1 VSDNDRL
8 VRRPLWYAMASV
20 ACFWAGFIVCYSV
33 QPTNWSQQGISHFGN
48 FRASVLPYSAGLLL
62 CALFMALEAD
72 ALPEGVPSV
81 GVYRGLLRVTA
92 ALLAF
97 LLLIPSWKFGAIVG
111 WLHRTVSAGFFLGQ
125 IAVGLCLCV
134 MAWQSRLVASLFGVQ
149 LMGSFIVLLSAANMT
164 PMLFGSQVVT
174 ELAFGLLLIVG
185 TARVVL
191 TVTATMDGE
200 GAALAPVQLPVQ
212 ASHARAP
219 QP

>member
-1 VSDNDRL
+1 MSDNDRL
-8 VRRPLWYAMASV
+8 VRRPLWYAVASV
-20 ACFWAGFIVCYSV
+20 ACFWAGLIVCYSV

-48 FRASVLPYSAGLLL
+48 FRASVLPYSAGLLF

-72 ALPEGVPSV
+72 ALPEGAPSFA
-81 GVYRGLLRVTA
+81 VYRGLLRATA
-92 ALLAF
+92 ALLAT
-97 LLLIPSWKFGAIVG
+97 LLLIPSWKFGAMVG

-125 IAVGLCLCV
+125 IGVGLCLCV

-149 LMGSFIVLLSAANMT
+149 LMGSFIVLLSAADMT

-185 TARVVL
+185 TARIVL
-191 TVTATMDGE
+191 GVTRTVDGE
-200 GAALAPVQLPVQ
+200 RTAPAPVPLPVQ
-212 ASHARAP
+212 ASHAQAP

>member
-1 VSDNDRL
+1 
-8 VRRPLWYAMASV
+8 VRRPLWYAVASV

-72 ALPEGVPSV
+72 ALPNGGPSFV
-81 GVYRGLLRVTA
+81 AYRSLLRATA

-97 LLLIPSWKFGAIVG
+97 LLLIPSWKFGAMVG
-111 WLHRTVSAGFFLGQ
+111 WLHRTVSAGFFLSQ
-125 IAVGLCLCV
+125 IGVGLCLCV

-174 ELAFGLLLIVG
+174 ELTFGLLLIVG